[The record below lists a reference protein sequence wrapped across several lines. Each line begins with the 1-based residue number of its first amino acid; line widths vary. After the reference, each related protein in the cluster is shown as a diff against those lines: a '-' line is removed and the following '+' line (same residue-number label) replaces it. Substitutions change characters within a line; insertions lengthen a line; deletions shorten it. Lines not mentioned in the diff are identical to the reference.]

1 MNIRTDTKIK
11 LSMGVSISVIAV
23 GVAILAF
30 WTPSRAQFFFS
41 MGLIVAGMLIFTILL
56 HATTKPE
63 TELVAD
69 ERIARI
75 NERAGNSAYW
85 MVLISM
91 TILFGSD
98 RAWSIG
104 IEIADMYYAAMFV
117 GIISRNLLRWYYN
130 RKGDVIQ

>member
-98 RAWSIG
+98 RAW
-104 IEIADMYYAAMFV
+104 
-117 GIISRNLLRWYYN
+117 
-130 RKGDVIQ
+130 